1 VRKLGDAVVSVLDAV
16 RALTQPEVM
25 AIAAQTGQILAHTED
40 AEPIGLLG
48 MVRASRHGDVQKG
61 MAVMMEVLRNV
72 GRAAEAMA
80 AQHAAKD
87 ERKMRLAAVLGP
99 RRKRALGNER
109 TPAPVRELAAA
120 PAPENGAAGCARE
133 PAAAKGAAVT
143 IIDGVAFKGD
153 GHLADPSVWTRALA
167 ERIAAVEGV
176 ALTPERW
183 KLVDAARADF
193 VEKKVAANIRRL
205 TQIAGVSTKEIF
217 ALFPKAPGRTI
228 ARIAGT
234 PKPAGCI

>member
-1 VRKLGDAVVSVLDAV
+1 
-16 RALTQPEVM
+16 
-25 AIAAQTGQILAHTED
+25 
-40 AEPIGLLG
+40 
-48 MVRASRHGDVQKG
+48 
-61 MAVMMEVLRNV
+61 
-72 GRAAEAMA
+72 
-80 AQHAAKD
+80 
-87 ERKMRLAAVLGP
+87 
-99 RRKRALGNER
+99 
-109 TPAPVRELAAA
+109 
-120 PAPENGAAGCARE
+120 
-133 PAAAKGAAVT
+133 VT